1 MIAVMKREIKNYLKR
16 PLFWIGFFIV
26 LAGVF
31 HDLKPYMEI
40 HYIRSEERNKQRTS
54 GVCGRRGN
62 YRRVRSFSG
71 KCRKRA
77 KKNLGRGNPGK
88 SDC

>member
-1 MIAVMKREIKNYLKR
+1 MIAVMKRRNKNYLKR

-40 HYIRSEERNKQRTS
+40 HYIRSEEEINRELPEYAAEGEITEGYVPFTEKIQKKS
-54 GVCGRRGN
+54 EEK
-62 YRRVRSFSG
+62 SG
-71 KCRKRA
+71 KRES
-77 KKNLGRGNPGK
+77 GK
-88 SDC
+88 I